1 MTGKMLTACAALA
14 LTVSFSGLAIAGCT
28 AEEAQQKALAFS
40 QAVQEFSQKD
50 PAKYAKV
57 MQELQPELLQI
68 QQKQDVE
75 AMCVFYDKALARLK

>member
-1 MTGKMLTACAALA
+1 MTGKMLAASAALA
-14 LTVSFSGLAIAGCT
+14 LTLSFSGLAVAGCT
-28 AEEAQQKALAFS
+28 PEEAQQKALAFT
-40 QAVQEFSQKD
+40 QAMQEYSQKD

-75 AMCVFYDKALARLK
+75 AMCAFYDKALERLK

>member
-1 MTGKMLTACAALA
+1 MTGKILAACTA
-14 LTVSFSGLAIAGCT
+14 LTLTLSFSGLALASCT

-40 QAVQEFSQKD
+40 QAIQEFSQKD

-75 AMCVFYDKALARLK
+75 AMCAFYDKALARLK